1 MAHQSNQFYKLLLLH
16 NGIVPQTLQPAKLDT
31 PYLTPVLS
39 HPDSRGSFFRLVKPR
54 AAPQP

>member
-16 NGIVPQTLQPAKLDT
+16 RHGIVPQTLQPAKLDT

-39 HPDSRGSFFRLVKPR
+39 HPELFPPR
-54 AAPQP
+54 ETSGRTATVT